1 MSVGRVATQACCLP
15 ASAATSDP
23 TANALDDATD
33 PTRTLTLRQAFMREV
48 GRRFRAL
55 RGRVRRKIG
64 YETDALRLARSTPDT
79 TSAEAILANGATANA
94 DDEDD
99 SDDADDEPF
108 SFGTRAD
115 KRREFVRWLA
125 TAIDEEIVESVP
137 GGLRAVRNG
146 GHWTASYIADGYARG
161 WVDAARRLRERG
173 IDVEAGDL
181 AATFD
186 RPIPRRQVRDLYAR
200 AFENLTDI
208 TDDMA
213 AEIRTALSEGLTAG
227 LNPRRMADRMT
238 ETVDTIERDRA
249 RTLART
255 EIMNSHSTASLD
267 RYEDAGTSVVAHGE
281 WADAGDDRV
290 CPICETL
297 EGNRYSISRMRT
309 GTFEFDAS
317 DREVVPDSLS
327 GTYQLRLPAHPNG
340 RCAIIPIVT

>member
-1 MSVGRVATQACCLP
+1 MSVGYETTQACCLP
-15 ASAATSDP
+15 SSAPRDP

-33 PTRTLTLRQAFMREV
+33 PTRTFTLRRAFIREV

-64 YETDALRLARSTPDT
+64 YETDALRLVRSTPDT
-79 TSAEAILANGATANA
+79 TSAEAILANGTTANA
-94 DDEDD
+94 DDD

-146 GHWTASYIADGYARG
+146 GHWTAAYIADSYARG
-161 WVDAARRLRERG
+161 YVDAGRRLRERG
-173 IDVEAGDL
+173 VDVEGIDL
-181 AATFD
+181 SATFD

-213 AEIRTALSEGLTAG
+213 TEIRTVLSEGLTAG

-238 ETVDTIERDRA
+238 ETIATMAETRA

-255 EIMNSHSTASLD
+255 EIINSHSLGSLD

-281 WADAGDDRV
+281 WADAGDRRV
-290 CPICETL
+290 CPICEAL
-297 EGNRYSISRMRT
+297 DGNRYSISRMRT
-309 GTFEFDAS
+309 GTFEFDTS
-317 DREVVPDSLS
+317 DRDGVPDSLS
-327 GTYQLRLPAHPNG
+327 GTYQLRPPAHPNG
-340 RCAIIPIVT
+340 RCAIIPVVT